1 MGRLTTLKPRVQVA
15 TQARAGAKPAGLFR
29 FADDRRGTR
38 HERGYGWAWEQ
49 AVKRIRARDCDICQ
63 ACVRRNDG
71 HVGTYA
77 AVDHRIPK
85 AEGGTDDESNLE
97 VICKRCH
104 AEKTAAESKRGR
116 RLA

>member
-1 MGRLTTLKPRVQVA
+1 MGRLTTLKPRVGVTSAARVGPAA
-15 TQARAGAKPAGLFR
+15 TSVTR
-29 FADDRRGTR
+29 FGDRNRGSR

-85 AEGGTDDESNLE
+85 AEGGTDDDGNLE
-97 VICKRCH
+97 VICAPCH
-104 AEKTAAESKRGR
+104 AEKTAAEARRGR
-116 RLA
+116 GG